1 LHETLALPG
10 AATDYHFAILTT
22 CGAIWAA
29 RREHP
34 ELLEDLERFCLLDIR
49 LVETKLQSL
58 RELGGGQMVRVPT
71 FEYLIRLYERE
82 GLYEDA
88 LDIAKRGAALEQGE
102 ADVTRLE
109 HVVRSLQE
117 EDAG

>member
-1 LHETLALPG
+1 MPTIVMRIPKRQEIAVDG
-10 AATDYHFAILTT
+10 
-22 CGAIWAA
+22 
-29 RREHP
+29 RRQISEA
-34 ELLEDLERFCLLDIR
+34 
-49 LVETKLQSL
+49 L

-71 FEYLIRLYERE
+71 FDYLTRLYERE

-109 HVVRSLQE
+109 QLVRGLQE

>member
-1 LHETLALPG
+1 
-10 AATDYHFAILTT
+10 
-22 CGAIWAA
+22 
-29 RREHP
+29 
-34 ELLEDLERFCLLDIR
+34 
-49 LVETKLQSL
+49 
-58 RELGGGQMVRVPT
+58 MVRVPT

-88 LDIAKRGAALEQGE
+88 LDIAKRGAALEQCE